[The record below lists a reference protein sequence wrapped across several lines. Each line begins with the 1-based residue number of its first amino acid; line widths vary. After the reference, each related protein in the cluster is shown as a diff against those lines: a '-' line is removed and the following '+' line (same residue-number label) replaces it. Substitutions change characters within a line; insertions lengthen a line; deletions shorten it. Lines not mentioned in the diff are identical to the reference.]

1 MIGAIEPEALEPH
14 VVCPN
19 EDRAKRPIHLQGRQF
34 AVKATGRDTGGG
46 FAAGLLRAEPMSGPP
61 LHLRTREDEWYYILK
76 GEFAFEVGD
85 RCFIAVTGTSIFAP
99 REVPHTWQNFTDE
112 VAEALKVLTPADMEE
127 DFPEEVI
134 DTLEPAV
141 LEMLMKRHGITT
153 LGPPLSR

>member
-1 MIGAIEPEALEPH
+1 MVRAIELEALEPV

-19 EDRAKRPIHLQGRQF
+19 EDRATHPIHLQGRQL

-61 LHLRTREDEWYYILK
+61 LHLRTQEDEWFYILK

-85 RCFIAVTGTSIFAP
+85 RCFIAVAGTSVFAP
-99 REVPHTWQNFTDE
+99 REVPHTWQNFTGE
-112 VAEALKVLTPADMEE
+112 VAEALKVLTPADIEE
-127 DFPEEVI
+127 DFPEAVI
-134 DTLEPAV
+134 ETLEPAV
-141 LEMLMKRHGITT
+141 LEMLMKRHGVIT

>member
-1 MIGAIEPEALEPH
+1 
-14 VVCPN
+14 
-19 EDRAKRPIHLQGRQF
+19 
-34 AVKATGRDTGGG
+34 
-46 FAAGLLRAEPMSGPP
+46 
-61 LHLRTREDEWYYILK
+61 
-76 GEFAFEVGD
+76 
-85 RCFIAVTGTSIFAP
+85 
-99 REVPHTWQNFTDE
+99 VPHTWQNFTDE